1 MDNVLQNLAD
11 HSASVLLILIV
22 GALGVLLALYILGR
36 KIAADHGKWR
46 RLLDGARGET
56 LEKLLYD
63 HLREQMMTQER
74 LEVLDTQVSELQ
86 RKGLNSKQFVGL
98 VRYDAFPDVGG
109 SQSFALAIYDERG
122 DGCIVTSLVGRS
134 DCRVYCKPLS
144 AGRSDRTLSQEEQR
158 AVREARSDAPRAVVT
173 P

>member
-1 MDNVLQNLAD
+1 MDNVLRNLTD
-11 HSASVLLILIV
+11 HSASVLLVLIV
-22 GALGVLLALYILGR
+22 GALGILLALYILGR
-36 KIAADHGKWR
+36 KISADHGKWR

-63 HLREQMMTQER
+63 HLREQMTTQER
-74 LEVLDTQVSELQ
+74 LEALDSQVSELQ
-86 RKGLNSKQFVGL
+86 KRSLSSKQFVGL

-109 SQSFALAIYDERG
+109 SQSFALAIYDDRG

-158 AVREARSDAPRAVVT
+158 AVREARNDAPRAVVT

>member
-1 MDNVLQNLAD
+1 MDNVLRNLTD
-11 HSASVLLILIV
+11 HSASVLLVLIV
-22 GALGVLLALYILGR
+22 GALGILLALYILGR
-36 KIAADHGKWR
+36 KIIADHGKWR

-63 HLREQMMTQER
+63 HLREQMTTQDR
-74 LEVLDTQVSELQ
+74 LESLDSQVSELQ
-86 RKGLNSKQFVGL
+86 KRSLSSKQFVGL

-109 SQSFALAIYDERG
+109 SQSFALAIYDDRG

-158 AVREARSDAPRAVVT
+158 AVREARNDAPRAVVT